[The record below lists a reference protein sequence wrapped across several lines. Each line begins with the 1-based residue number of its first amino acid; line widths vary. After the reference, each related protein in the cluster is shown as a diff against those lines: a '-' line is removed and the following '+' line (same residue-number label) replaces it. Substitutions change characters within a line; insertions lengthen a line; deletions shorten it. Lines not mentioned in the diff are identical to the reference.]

1 MRKLQFEDPVGVNIK
16 MSNELLQLLRKEAF
30 DNAVPVSEMIR
41 RILKEHYS

>member
-30 DNAVPVSEMIR
+30 DNAVPVSEIIR
-41 RILKEHYS
+41 GIREDHYN